1 MTDQQEREKERE
13 RERQIERER
22 DREREALF
30 VLKTSEYVSE
40 YIHIHTGNIYSVLI
54 LLSTT
59 EMHKCMLQNKCL
71 KIICRFQKKRCS
83 NCGANNDVPLGLQS
97 FK

>member
-13 RERQIERER
+13 RETERER
-22 DREREALF
+22 EREREALF
-30 VLKTSEYVSE
+30 VLKPLKSVSK
-40 YIHIHTGNIYSVLI
+40 YIYIHTGNIYSVLI

-71 KIICRFQKKRCS
+71 KIICRIQKKRCS